1 VRGWVVEQRPPG
13 RAPSEFD
20 SHALR
25 PISPLCLF
33 ERRRIR
39 PVSDSE
45 PPNGTRRVT
54 MPQVL
59 TRRREPISLQ
69 VLARGHLYLQ
79 IQKLTGRLALPAYQV
94 AITQEAEAHSR
105 RRQLPPAII
114 PVVNGPDRLKLEFA
128 SASPA
133 TSAAPRRVSTS
144 YFDSD
149 RSGQDTGTYLQPPLA
164 SWQPEP
170 ERTVATSRI
179 RLLSSAISAHHDR
192 GPRPRASCQCQ
203 WAQPIKGRSMG
214 ANRPPFRGVACRLGC
229 SIIKAASSK
238 KSRGDL
244 GLAGFA

>member
-1 VRGWVVEQRPPG
+1 
-13 RAPSEFD
+13 
-20 SHALR
+20 
-25 PISPLCLF
+25 
-33 ERRRIR
+33 
-39 PVSDSE
+39 
-45 PPNGTRRVT
+45 

-79 IQKLTGRLALPAYQV
+79 IQKLRLALV

-114 PVVNGPDRLKLEFA
+114 PVVTGPDRLKLEVA

-164 SWQPEP
+164 SWQPE
-170 ERTVATSRI
+170 RTVATSRI
-179 RLLSSAISAHHDR
+179 RFDVVLSSAISAH
-192 GPRPRASCQCQ
+192 GS
-203 WAQPIKGRSMG
+203 
-214 ANRPPFRGVACRLGC
+214 
-229 SIIKAASSK
+229 
-238 KSRGDL
+238 
-244 GLAGFA
+244 